1 MAEASEATVDGSS
14 RAAHSSADSL
24 TTVVIPPALEDVV
37 EEEDVFLSETG
48 HGGTTLQCSGNGTER
63 LAVGREGG
71 LSPQNQTE
79 SSEFLHL
86 TIRKQVSYRY
96 IPLTVNIAI

>member
-24 TTVVIPPALEDVV
+24 TTVVIPPTLEDVV

-48 HGGTTLQCSGNGTER
+48 HSGTTLECSGNGSQRR
-63 LAVGREGG
+63 LAVRREGG
-71 LSPQNQTE
+71 LSPQNQAE

-86 TIRKQVSYRY
+86 NLRKQVSYSSH
-96 IPLTVNIAI
+96 LS